1 VPASAPGDTG
11 AGFVDG
17 HDDPPAGRRSRVWRV
32 ALPAVLLVAGM
43 LFATSAN
50 TSSGYDLRGGR
61 VDELQQLI
69 SARTGAVDSARRR
82 AADLQAQID
91 QATETRAKTDA
102 RLRGP
107 QAEADG
113 LKAPV
118 GLLAVSGPGITVQM
132 DDAPRDAEGSLPAG
146 AGVDDVVVH
155 QQDVQAVVNALWAGG
170 AEAMT
175 IMGER
180 VISTSA
186 VRCVGNTLLLHDR
199 KFSPPFVITAI
210 GDPDRMQTSL
220 SSSPG
225 VDLFQQAA
233 VRFGLGYRVTV
244 EGAEVRLPAYRGP
257 TSMTHATRP
266 SR

>member
-1 VPASAPGDTG
+1 MPASAPGDTG
-11 AGFVDG
+11 AGFEDG
-17 HDDPPAGRRSRVWRV
+17 RDDLPTGSRSRVWRV
-32 ALPAVLLVAGM
+32 LLPAVLLVAGM
-43 LFATSAN
+43 LFATSAR

-61 VDELQQLI
+61 VNELQQLI

-82 AADLQAQID
+82 AADLQEQID
-91 QATETRAKTDA
+91 DATESRAQTDA

-107 QAEADG
+107 QAEADR
-113 LKAPV
+113 LKEPV
-118 GLLAVSGPGITVQM
+118 GLVAVSGSGITVHM
-132 DDAPRDAEGSLPAG
+132 DDAPRTAEGSLPAG
-146 AGVDDVVVH
+146 ADVDDVVVH

-210 GDPDRMQTSL
+210 GDTNQMQRSL
-220 SSSPG
+220 SNSPG
-225 VDLFQQAA
+225 VALFQQAA
-233 VRFGLGYRVTV
+233 RQFGLGYRATAEPV
-244 EGAEVRLPAYRGP
+244 EVRLPAYRGP

-266 SR
+266 SQ

>member
-1 VPASAPGDTG
+1 VL
-11 AGFVDG
+11 
-17 HDDPPAGRRSRVWRV
+17 
-32 ALPAVLLVAGM
+32 LPAVLVLAGM

-61 VDELQQLI
+61 VNELQQLI
-69 SARTGAVDSARRR
+69 SARTGAVESAQRR
-82 AADLQAQID
+82 ATELQDQIED
-91 QATETRAKTDA
+91 ATENRAKTDA
-102 RLRGP
+102 RLQVP
-107 QAEADG
+107 QADADA
-113 LKAPV
+113 LKDPV
-118 GLLAVSGPGITVQM
+118 GLLAVLGPGITVQM
-132 DDAPRDAEGSLPAG
+132 DDAPRSADGSLPAG

-186 VRCVGNTLLLHDR
+186 VRCVGNTLLLHGR
-199 KFSPPFVITAI
+199 TFSPPFVITAI
-210 GDPDRMQTSL
+210 GDTAQMQRRL

-225 VDLFQQAA
+225 VAA
-233 VRFGLGYRVTV
+233 YQDAARTFGLEYRVTV
-244 EGAEVRLPAYRGP
+244 EQREVKLPAYRGT
-257 TSMTHATRP
+257 TSMKYATPP